1 MAVDVG
7 SRGSLKADVNVT
19 PLVDVML
26 VLLIIMMLIAPMLRD
41 VPLTLPEAN
50 NGGDKPDTQGQTVVA
65 IDSRSRFYVNLIPVT
80 AGELVP
86 RVQRALEERNEK
98 VVYVKGDK
106 DANYSAIMNAMD
118 ALRKAHIE
126 NIALITERKQDQRGT
141 TAGDAR

>member
-7 SRGSLKADVNVT
+7 SRGSLKADINVT

-126 NIALITERKQDQRGT
+126 NIALIMERKQDQRGT